1 MYQTTVVQMF
11 GYADESNVD
20 VTGVVMQFFVKDV
33 FVESE
38 GFAYLTFHTIAV
50 DSMVK
55 AFFRYG
61 NKETHRWN
69 R

>member
-38 GFAYLTFHTIAV
+38 GFAHLTFYTVAV
-50 DSMVK
+50 NGMVE
-55 AFFRYG
+55 AFLGHG
-61 NKETHRWN
+61 NKHTHRWN